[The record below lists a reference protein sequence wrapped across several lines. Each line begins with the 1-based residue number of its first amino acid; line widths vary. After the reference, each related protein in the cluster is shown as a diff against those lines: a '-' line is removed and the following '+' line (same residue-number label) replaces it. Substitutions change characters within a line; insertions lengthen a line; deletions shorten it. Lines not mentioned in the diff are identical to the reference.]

1 MKPQTSFDEDD
12 DREEYQDSVNLTD
25 LSHAEE
31 RKAPAKGNHHR
42 SVMPNSY
49 APNGLTGVSFDNLNT
64 SSGQAKDDSKLGRMK
79 SMASGG

>member
-1 MKPQTSFDEDD
+1 MKPATSFDEDD
-12 DREEYQDSVNLTD
+12 DRDEYQDSVD
-25 LSHAEE
+25 ISQAEE
-31 RKAPAKGNHHR
+31 RKGLPKGNHHR

-49 APNGLTGVSFDNLNT
+49 APNGLSGVSFDNLNT

>member
-12 DREEYQDSVNLTD
+12 DRDEYQDSVALTD
-25 LSHAEE
+25 SHQVEE
-31 RKAPAKGNHHR
+31 RKGPAKGNHHR

-49 APNGLTGVSFDNLNT
+49 APNGLSGVSFDNLNT
-64 SSGQAKDDSKLGRMK
+64 SNGQAKDDSKLGRMR

>member
-12 DREEYQDSVNLTD
+12 DRDEYPDVLTD

-31 RKAPAKGNHHR
+31 RKGPAKGNHHR

-49 APNGLTGVSFDNLNT
+49 APNGLAGVSFDNLNT
-64 SSGQAKDDSKLGRMK
+64 SSGQAKDDSKIGRVK